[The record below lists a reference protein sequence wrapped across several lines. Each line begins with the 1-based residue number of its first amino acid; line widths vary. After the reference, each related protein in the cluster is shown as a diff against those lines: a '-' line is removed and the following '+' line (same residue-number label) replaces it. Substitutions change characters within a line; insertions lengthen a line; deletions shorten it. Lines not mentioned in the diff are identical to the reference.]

1 MKVLHTS
8 DWHLGKRLLHH
19 ERTEEHQHFLN
30 WLLETIRTEKVDVL
44 VVAGD
49 IFDTG
54 APANTA
60 LKQYYD
66 FLRELHFTGCKNVI
80 ITGGNHDSI
89 STLNAPKELLKY
101 FNIHVIGGVPENLE
115 DEIIT
120 VKNAA
125 GEVGLVVCAV
135 PFLRDKDIRLSIA
148 GETTE
153 EREQRLKDGIC
164 AHYKNL
170 VPLISEYKTAGIP
183 VLATGH
189 LFAAGSSTSDSEKE
203 IHVGNL
209 GQICG
214 DQFPEEFDYI
224 ALGHLHRPQI
234 VGGFNH
240 VRYSGSPIPLSFSE
254 NDDRKS
260 ILLLN
265 FAQGKL
271 SDLTEVPVPRQRRLV
286 RFKGT
291 LDKVQVHLLAFENQ
305 DCPLPAWAEVQI
317 ETESFIPN
325 LEENLRELLGDK
337 TELELVRCL
346 QVRLTPKITLDAQV
360 KEDLHLHDLQPK
372 EVFRKRCEAEL
383 PDLIH
388 DDLLQTFD
396 ELLENMGG
404 HKINN

>member
-30 WLLETIRTEKVDVL
+30 WLLETIQTEKVDAL
-44 VVAGD
+44 IVAGD
-49 IFDTG
+49 VFDTG
-54 APANTA
+54 APSNTA

-66 FLRELHFTGCKNVI
+66 FLRALYLTGCKHVI

-101 FNIHVIGGVPENLE
+101 FNIHVIGGVPENLQ
-115 DEIIT
+115 DEIIPL
-120 VKNAA
+120 KDEA
-125 GEVGLVVCAV
+125 GEVKLVVCAV
-135 PFLRDKDIRLSIA
+135 PFLRDKDVRLSVA
-148 GETTE
+148 GETAE
-153 EREQRLKDGIC
+153 EREQRIKDGIC
-164 AHYKNL
+164 NHYKTL
-170 VPLISEYKTAGIP
+170 VQYIEPYKTAGIP

-214 DQFPEEFDYI
+214 DQFPEEFDYV

-260 ILLLN
+260 ILLLDFDN
-265 FAQGKL
+265 GKL
-271 SDLTEVPVPRQRRLV
+271 SNLTELSVPRQRRLV
-286 RFKGT
+286 RFKGSLEKVHIQM
-291 LDKVQVHLLAFENQ
+291 LDFENNN
-305 DCPLPAWAEVQI
+305 PLPAWAEIQVD
-317 ETESFIPN
+317 TESFIPN
-325 LEENLRELLGDK
+325 LEDNLRELLGDK
-337 TELELVRCL
+337 TGLELITCRQNLVRAK
-346 QVRLTPKITLDAQV
+346 VTLDTQV
-360 KEDLHLHDLQPK
+360 QEELHLHDLQPK
-372 EVFRKRCEAEL
+372 EVFLKRCEAEFPNL
-383 PDLIH
+383 AH
-388 DDLLQTFD
+388 EDLLQTFD
-396 ELLENMGG
+396 ELLENMSEQMA
-404 HKINN
+404 KN